1 MYIVKVG
8 SIQVYFRVIEN
19 TDQLDGFVWL
29 EMQMVLTN
37 CFESFWFDYKL
48 DLQHKTICE
57 LQRRVART
65 I

>member
-1 MYIVKVG
+1 MV
-8 SIQVYFRVIEN
+8 
-19 TDQLDGFVWL
+19 GFVWL
-29 EMQMVLTN
+29 KMQMVLTN